1 MSKQKP
7 KHSKKS
13 SKRANKFVDKKT
25 LLLSAA
31 IVVGSIAVFI
41 LSVLPIFQPLR
52 ESLVYSIIIRLA
64 GTALVVYFAWISKEK
79 PPKTLDRILCSV
91 LGFILLWLPIIVI
104 SEKALIIII
113 IAAVIAS
120 AFYLVYNY
128 IFRWELCR
136 QLAYETLCLAIIP
149 ILEQGRF
156 AFLNSPNYFHFWQ
169 ISLIIGAFAAG
180 ATIVLQILKILEYK
194 SVRET
199 FFAPLVV
206 FVFVFVFTT
215 AASCNLNY
223 ALDTSPPSE
232 HIAIIE
238 EKDMRGGGRQTVTYS
253 FILNLDGEKVK
264 IDVSQS
270 EYYSYESGDHFKLK
284 LYKGAFNDPFYTK

>member
-13 SKRANKFVDKKT
+13 NKRANKFIDKKA

-31 IVVGSIAVFI
+31 IFVGSIAVFI

-52 ESLVYSIIIRLA
+52 ESLFYSIIIRLV
-64 GTALVVYFAWISKEK
+64 GTALVVYFAWISKAK

-128 IFRWELCR
+128 IF
-136 QLAYETLCLAIIP
+136 TMP
-149 ILEQGRF
+149 
-156 AFLNSPNYFHFWQ
+156 
-169 ISLIIGAFAAG
+169 
-180 ATIVLQILKILEYK
+180 
-194 SVRET
+194 
-199 FFAPLVV
+199 
-206 FVFVFVFTT
+206 
-215 AASCNLNY
+215 
-223 ALDTSPPSE
+223 
-232 HIAIIE
+232 
-238 EKDMRGGGRQTVTYS
+238 TV
-253 FILNLDGEKVK
+253 IR
-264 IDVSQS
+264 
-270 EYYSYESGDHFKLK
+270 
-284 LYKGAFNDPFYTK
+284 